1 MKLKRIKKGL
11 CIISLAL
18 SLAIPTMAYAASYST
33 TFDFLVSVQG
43 KARSFSGGKIWL
55 DISSTETK
63 NFSNSGF
70 TTFSVTL
77 YKKGFIFSNEIGSFK
92 ALRNGRTS
100 NGWSNMEAGNYYF
113 YLSKANDGASVE
125 GSIKIS
131 Q

>member
-18 SLAIPTMAYAASYST
+18 SLAIPTMAYAARYST

-43 KARSFSGGKIWL
+43 KTRSFSDGKIWL

-70 TTFSVTL
+70 RTFSVTL

-113 YLSKANDGASVE
+113 YLSK
-125 GSIKIS
+125 KR
-131 Q
+131 

>member
-1 MKLKRIKKGL
+1 MKLKRI
-11 CIISLAL
+11 
-18 SLAIPTMAYAASYST
+18 
-33 TFDFLVSVQG
+33 
-43 KARSFSGGKIWL
+43 
-55 DISSTETK
+55 
-63 NFSNSGF
+63 
-70 TTFSVTL
+70 
-77 YKKGFIFSNEIGSFK
+77 KKGFIFSNEIGSFK